1 MTSTN
6 DNEAGKPVAYLLSK
20 SSRCY
25 RCDKKLEK
33 GNVAQLINASEDRE
47 VLCAQCAEID
57 NLEILP
63 KGNAKLTRLASKYSK
78 TKYSLLQWSE
88 LWKTY
93 ERQGVL
99 LEPEA
104 IKQARANLLLS
115 HSLPSTGFKLVVL
128 EIFFVS
134 AWKINNALFRERD
147 HSRGNVGYQIA
158 IV

>member
-1 MTSTN
+1 MTSSN
-6 DNEAGKPVAYLLSK
+6 DNDTAAKLVAYSLSK

-33 GNVAQLINASEDRE
+33 GNIVQLVHATEDKE
-47 VLCAQCAEID
+47 VLCAQCAGID
-57 NLEILP
+57 NLEVLP

-104 IKQARANLLLS
+104 IKQARAELTS
-115 HSLPSTGFKLVVL
+115 
-128 EIFFVS
+128 
-134 AWKINNALFRERD
+134 
-147 HSRGNVGYQIA
+147 
-158 IV
+158 